1 MLTFDLAKPRA
12 REARVT
18 LRRLLRNRLVLGLAG
33 AALGVIAMQMNLW
46 AGLFVVG
53 IGAWEAAHALV
64 VRTHPYLAQP
74 PNKRLKLPARVD

>member
-12 REARVT
+12 RDARVT
-18 LRRLLRNRLVLGLAG
+18 LRGFVRNRIVLGLAG
-33 AALGVIAMQMNLW
+33 AALGVVTMQMNLW

-53 IGAWEAAHALV
+53 VGTWEVAHALV
-64 VRTHPYLAQP
+64 VRAQPYLGQP